1 MTDIIIHG
9 SPFST
14 YTRTARMAA
23 EEKGVSYDLQ
33 DVEFGSDAL
42 KALHPF
48 AKIPVMCH
56 GDATIYETAAIVSYI
71 DGVFDGPSLK
81 PDNAGDEARMWQWV
95 SAIND
100 YIDQTMI
107 RDYVLS
113 YVIPQ
118 MSGKAPDQDKISAT
132 LPDVKR
138 QLGIIDDA
146 LANSKH
152 LAGDQMSFADL
163 FLAPILFYVSQM
175 PEGSDLLGPCA
186 NIQRGGAEMTQRAS
200 YLNTMPPMPKA
211 AK

>member
-33 DVEFGSDAL
+33 DIEFGSDAL

-56 GDATIYETAAIVSYI
+56 GEATIYETAAIVSYI

-81 PDNAGDEARMWQWV
+81 PDDAADEARMWQWV

-107 RDYVLS
+107 RGYVLS

-118 MSGKAPDQDKISAT
+118 MSGNAPDQDKISAA
-132 LPDVKR
+132 LPEVKR
-138 QLGIIDDA
+138 QLGIIDEDRK
-146 LANSKH
+146 S
-152 LAGDQMSFADL
+152 
-163 FLAPILFYVSQM
+163 VV
-175 PEGSDLLGPCA
+175 
-186 NIQRGGAEMTQRAS
+186 
-200 YLNTMPPMPKA
+200 
-211 AK
+211 